1 MEIKEV
7 LNKPYTE
14 EQRINFIIEQSDKN
28 GYIIKETAVALE
40 AWGYTD
46 EELAQQ
52 REVGFKSTFFLIPGY
67 GWFRR
72 VPKGYQ
78 SAVECLTLAFSNVSV
93 LGKLPAN
100 TLIFY
105 TEPDYT
111 DPHQCTEEWLI
122 AHQIFNEEM
131 TAKEFGQF
139 FAAFSVAWN
148 TAEHVN

>member
-14 EQRINFIIEQSDKN
+14 QQRIDFVTMANIN
-28 GYIIKETAVALE
+28 NYRIKETEVALE
-40 AWGYTD
+40 AWGYTE
-46 EELAQQ
+46 EELAKQ
-52 REVGFKSTFFLIPGY
+52 REIGFKSTFFLIPGY

-78 SAVECLTLAFSNVSV
+78 SAVECLTFAFNNVSII
-93 LGKLPAN
+93 GKLPAN

-105 TEPDYT
+105 MEPDYT
-111 DPHQCTEEWLI
+111 QPYQCTEEWLV

-139 FAAFSVAWN
+139 FALFSVAWN
-148 TAEHVN
+148 NAEHVG